1 MSRSA
6 RVFVGG
12 VIALGGLVMARSL
25 EQLSTQPVS
34 PLWLALMG
42 LTAATGLARLRPP
55 GSHISFSISDTFSIV
70 AALLVGPAAGAV
82 TAALDGLVLSCRMS
96 SVRRSVP
103 RLLFNMAFPAIATW
117 VSAHVFLTL
126 AGSAPFE
133 RGPAGTFVLMAL
145 LAVFGVLD
153 FGLTTVTVATAVAL
167 DTGKR
172 VIEVWREHFVGL
184 WITYFGGIFAAMLMM
199 AIDRV
204 SPVEVLMLIAPL
216 PVLLYVAFRHAQARA
231 QDQIDHLGNMNKV
244 YVRAIEA
251 LAQAVDTK
259 DQVTHDHVRRVQTQ
273 SERLARALGVTDE
286 LILEAIKA
294 AALLHD
300 VGKIGIPEHILNK
313 PGKLTPSE
321 FEIMKQHAPMGAEI
335 LSVIGFP
342 YPVVPIVRH
351 HHENW
356 DGTGYPDGLAGEAI
370 PIGARILQI
379 VDCFDALTS
388 DRPYR
393 RRISD
398 AAAFQILSDRK
409 GTMYDPRI
417 VDVFFTVH
425 EADAGRSVIPASD
438 GPTDI
443 VAAMPRSLEPRQESV
458 ERRAPLRGFYDLG
471 RTLSHAQSMPEIGE
485 ALWIHLGGALPAG
498 TFVLY
503 TYDGDS
509 HSLVAGYCNRTGVV
523 GPQTHVALGEGLSGW
538 VAATGQPM
546 VNADPRLDLADA
558 VTHAAGLNSAL
569 AVASSVGDRLIAVLT
584 FYSSDADAFTDAHRH
599 IAEAAAEVVAS
610 AMMTARATDEIG
622 VRLLSR
628 TA

>member
-12 VIALGGLVMARSL
+12 VIALGGLVLVRSL
-25 EQLSTQPVS
+25 EQLLLQPVS
-34 PLWLALMG
+34 PLWLALMA

-55 GSHISFSISDTFSIV
+55 GSHISFSISDTFSII

-117 VSAHVFLTL
+117 VSAQVFLTL

-145 LAVFGVLD
+145 LGVFGALD
-153 FGLTTVTVATAVAL
+153 FGLTTITVATAVAL

-172 VIEVWREHFVGL
+172 VIDVWREHFVGL

-204 SPVEVLMLIAPL
+204 SVVEVLMLIAPL

-273 SERLARALGVTDE
+273 SVRLARALGVADE
-286 LILEAIKA
+286 PILEAITA

-313 PGKLTPSE
+313 PGKLTTSE

-393 RRISD
+393 RRIPE
-398 AAAFQILSDRK
+398 AEAFRILSERK
-409 GTMYDPRI
+409 GTMYDPQL
-417 VDVFFTVH
+417 VDVFCAIH
-425 EADAGRSVIPASD
+425 ESDAGRAPVVVSADPAAS
-438 GPTDI
+438 
-443 VAAMPRSLEPRQESV
+443 APRTLEPRT
-458 ERRAPLRGFYDLG
+458 ERADNPLPLRRFYELG
-471 RTLSHAQSMPEIGE
+471 RTLSPAPSMAELGDAIW
-485 ALWIHLGGALPAG
+485 AHLGRDLSASM
-498 TFVLY
+498 FVLY
-503 TYDGDS
+503 TYDGDC
-509 HSLVAGYCNRTGVV
+509 HALTAGYCSRPGAV
-523 GPQTHVALGEGLSGW
+523 GAETQVSVGEGLTGW

-546 VNADPRLDLADA
+546 VNADPRLDLPDA
-558 VTHAAGLNSAL
+558 VTAAVGLNSAL
-569 AVASSVGDRLIAVLT
+569 AVASSVGDRLVAVLT
-584 FYSSDADAFTDAHRH
+584 FYSSEPDAFTATHQRV
-599 IAEAAAEVVAS
+599 AEAAAEVVAS
-610 AMMTARATDEIG
+610 AMITQTSDEVG